1 MARRLLL
8 LVLLCPAAALLA
20 PPRLLPQRP
29 IDWARHGLV
38 QASGEPSSSKS
49 KWRPVLLGAGGGAT
63 LVAARRFGGA
73 GAVTALLRFACV
85 ALPLFSAARHLRNGR
100 KRDALLVV
108 LLAAYRRFCSNWWQY
123 LTIPLFAGGVGWL
136 TNKVA
141 VDMIFYPVEF
151 AGLKMR
157 TWANQPL
164 GLLGWQVSR
173 AALPRWS
180 VPPSARAL
188 THPAA
193 HSLTRPLT
201 QPPAR
206 PPSRLAHPES
216 LTPGKTNIHLN
227 LAAFLEVYSISS
239 LPDDRLVSGEVLG
252 GANVPLSSRSVW
264 PPDCL

>member
-1 MARRLLL
+1 MARGLLL
-8 LVLLCPAAALLA
+8 LVLLLPAAALLA
-20 PPRLLPQRP
+20 PPRLLPQRPLVTRRP

-73 GAVTALLRFACV
+73 GAVTALLKFACV

-173 AALPRWS
+173 AALPRF
-180 VPPSARAL
+180 PCPRRLAPS
-188 THPAA
+188 P
-193 HSLTRPLT
+193 T
-201 QPPAR
+201 QPPTHSPARSPSR
-206 PPSRLAHPES
+206 PPTR
-216 LTPGKTNIHLN
+216 
-227 LAAFLEVYSISS
+227 
-239 LPDDRLVSGEVLG
+239 
-252 GANVPLSSRSVW
+252 
-264 PPDCL
+264 PPAMARASCRARRA

>member
-29 IDWARHGLV
+29 LVTRRPIDWARHGLV
-38 QASGEPSSSKS
+38 QASGEPSSSKR

-73 GAVTALLRFACV
+73 GAVTALLKFACV

-173 AALPRWS
+173 AALPRLS
-180 VPPSARAL
+180 VPPSARDP
-188 THPAA
+188 HPP
-193 HSLTRPLT
+193 SRPLT
-201 QPPAR
+201 HAPARPPAR
-206 PPSRLAHPES
+206 PPARLPW
-216 LTPGKTNIHLN
+216 PGHR
-227 LAAFLEVYSISS
+227 AVQ
-239 LPDDRLVSGEVLG
+239 G
-252 GANVPLSSRSVW
+252 GRDGGPAGKP
-264 PPDCL
+264 

>member
-1 MARRLLL
+1 MPLL

-20 PPRLLPQRP
+20 PPRLLPRGQLVARRP

-38 QASGEPSSSKS
+38 QASGEPSSSKR

-63 LVAARRFGGA
+63 LVAVRRFGGA
-73 GAVTALLRFACV
+73 GAVTALLKLACV

-151 AGLKMR
+151 AGLKWR
-157 TWANQPL
+157 TWPNQPL

-173 AALPRWS
+173 GAPPLVRAPVGSRPH
-180 VPPSARAL
+180 PPSRPL
-188 THPAA
+188 THPPA
-193 HSLTRPLT
+193 HSPARSPSRPPTRP
-201 QPPAR
+201 PATTR
-206 PPSRLAHPES
+206 ASCRARR
-216 LTPGKTNIHLN
+216 
-227 LAAFLEVYSISS
+227 A
-239 LPDDRLVSGEVLG
+239 
-252 GANVPLSSRSVW
+252 
-264 PPDCL
+264 

>member
-20 PPRLLPQRP
+20 PPRLLPQRPLVTRRP

-73 GAVTALLRFACV
+73 GAVTALLKFACV

-173 AALPRWS
+173 AALPRLS

-193 HSLTRPLT
+193 HSLTRPLAL
-201 QPPAR
+201 PPAH
-206 PPSRLAHPES
+206 PPACHGQGIVPCKA
-216 LTPGKTNIHLN
+216 GVM
-227 LAAFLEVYSISS
+227 AG
-239 LPDDRLVSGEVLG
+239 RLVSP
-252 GANVPLSSRSVW
+252 NPN
-264 PPDCL
+264 PHPDPNPHPHPNPNPYPAPTPTPRRRCG

>member
-1 MARRLLL
+1 MARVELLL

-20 PPRLLPQRP
+20 PPRLLPQRPLVTRRP

-73 GAVTALLRFACV
+73 GAVTALLKFACV

-173 AALPRWS
+173 AKVEQRSPVCPCPRRLAPS
-180 VPPSARAL
+180 PSQPPTHSPARSPSRPPTRPPAMARA
-188 THPAA
+188 
-193 HSLTRPLT
+193 SCR
-201 QPPAR
+201 AR
-206 PPSRLAHPES
+206 RA
-216 LTPGKTNIHLN
+216 
-227 LAAFLEVYSISS
+227 
-239 LPDDRLVSGEVLG
+239 
-252 GANVPLSSRSVW
+252 
-264 PPDCL
+264 

>member
-8 LVLLCPAAALLA
+8 LVLLRPAAALLA
-20 PPRLLPQRP
+20 PPRLLPQRPLVTRRP

-38 QASGEPSSSKS
+38 QASGEPSSSKR

-73 GAVTALLRFACV
+73 GAVTALLKFACV

-173 AALPRWS
+173 AKVEQRSPVCPCPRRLAPS
-180 VPPSARAL
+180 PSQPPTHSPARSPSRPPTRPPAMARA
-188 THPAA
+188 
-193 HSLTRPLT
+193 SCR
-201 QPPAR
+201 AR
-206 PPSRLAHPES
+206 RA
-216 LTPGKTNIHLN
+216 
-227 LAAFLEVYSISS
+227 
-239 LPDDRLVSGEVLG
+239 
-252 GANVPLSSRSVW
+252 
-264 PPDCL
+264 